1 MEKLLIIIDGN
12 SLMNRAYYA
21 LPELMN
27 KKGQHTSAVY
37 GFANI
42 LFRLLDTYRPTH
54 ISVAFDLKAPTF
66 RHLQYKDYKGTRKGM
81 PEELREQVEPLK
93 KLIDAFGINR
103 LEIEGYEAD
112 DIIGTVS
119 TFCAD
124 KGYKVMIITGDKDAL
139 QLASSNIRILFTK
152 KGISELEEYGYDEM
166 IDRYG
171 ITPSQF
177 IDLKGLMGD
186 KSDNIPGV
194 AGIGEKTGIKLI
206 QEYDSIENIYQ
217 NLDSISPNVKKKLEE
232 SYEIALLSKSLA
244 TIMTD
249 IPIELSEEELRLK
262 EMDNDKL
269 LEIFNEFE
277 FNTLITRL
285 GITTPKDYSKDVSA
299 VIAVNETNLND
310 SLYKIKNSSR
320 IFIKSVCKTGY
331 VNEKRISN
339 IVLKSDTDLYFFSED
354 HISFLKDILE
364 NKEIKICGYKLKDDY
379 INLLSYGIELQNMHY
394 DLAIAEYL
402 IDSSSSNYEI
412 KDIATKYGFGN
423 IKSYDEFIGK
433 GKNKKEIESIDF
445 QDLLEY
451 YASIVDI
458 SETSYDTL
466 IDILKNTEMDRLFFE
481 VEMPLVKVLGN
492 MEYTGICVDENVLNE
507 LKIRFDKEISLLET
521 EIYELSGDKFNIN
534 SPKQLGVVLFE
545 KLGLPAIKKTKTGFS
560 TNAEVLDALLDK
572 HPIIAKIS
580 LYRQYTKLQSTYVDG
595 LIKIINPITKRIH
608 SSFNQTITTT
618 GRISSTDPNL
628 QNIPIRLE
636 LGRELRKVFVA
647 KENCQLVDADYSQ
660 IELRILAHIA
670 DDKNLIE
677 AFSKKTDIHTTTASE
692 VFNVPIDEVT
702 KELRSAAKAVNFGI
716 VYGISDF
723 GLSNNLRIS
732 KNTAKKY
739 IETYLDRY
747 PGVKRYMSDIVE
759 KAERDGYV
767 VTYAGRR
774 RYIPE
779 INSKNNIVKNLGK
792 RLAMNAPI
800 QGSAADIIKIAMVKV
815 YDRLKDEKLS
825 SKLILQVHDELII
838 EAEPDEIDKVKKVI
852 KQEMENAVD
861 LHVKLT
867 VDVEAGSS
875 WYDTK

>member
-299 VIAVNETNLND
+299 VIAVDETNLND

-320 IFIKSVCKTGY
+320 IFIKTVCKTGY

>member
-285 GITTPKDYSKDVSA
+285 GISTPKDYSKDVSA
-299 VIAVNETNLND
+299 VIAVDETNLND

-534 SPKQLGVVLFE
+534 SPKQLGVILFE

>member
-27 KKGQHTSAVY
+27 KKGQHTSAIY

-42 LFRLLDTYRPTH
+42 LFKLLDTYKPTH

-93 KLIDAFGINR
+93 QMIDAFGINR

-119 TFCAD
+119 TYCAD
-124 KGYKVMIITGDKDAL
+124 KGYKVFIITGDKDAL
-139 QLASSNIRILFTK
+139 QLASENIRILFTK
-152 KGISELEEYGYDEM
+152 KGISELDEYGYDEM
-166 IDRYG
+166 IDKYG

-206 QEYDSIENIYQ
+206 QEYESIENIYQ
-217 NLDSISPNVKKKLEE
+217 HLDSVAPNIKKKLED
-232 SYEIALLSKSLA
+232 SYDIALLSKSLA

-249 IPIELSEEELRLK
+249 IPLELSEEELRLK
-262 EMDNDKL
+262 ETDDSKL
-269 LEIFNEFE
+269 LEIFNEYE
-277 FNTLITRL
+277 FNTLINRL
-285 GITTPKDYSKDVSA
+285 SISQDYTKDVSE
-299 VIAVNETNLND
+299 VITVDEHNLND
-310 SLYKIKNSSR
+310 CLSKIN
-320 IFIKSVCKTGY
+320 KSDKLFVKTISKSGY
-331 VNEKRISN
+331 VNEKKIMN
-339 IVLKSDTDLYFFSED
+339 ILIKSVNEIYFFNED
-354 HISFLKDILE
+354 HIDFLKNVFEDK
-364 NKEIKICGYKLKDDY
+364 NIKICGYKLKDDY
-379 INLLSYGIELQNMHY
+379 INLLSYGIEIENMY
-394 DLAIAEYL
+394 FDLAIAEYL
-402 IDSSSSNYEI
+402 IDSASSNYEI
-412 KDIATKYGFGN
+412 KDITTKYSFGN

-433 GKNKKEIESIDF
+433 GKNKKDIESIEIKE
-445 QDLLEY
+445 QLEY
-451 YASIVDI
+451 FTSI
-458 SETSYDTL
+458 
-466 IDILKNTEMDRLFFE
+466 IDIAEASFLPLNEILEHTQMQNLFFD
-481 VEMPLVKVLGN
+481 VEMPLVKVLGH
-492 MEYTGICVDENVLNE
+492 MEYTGICVDEKVLNE
-507 LKIRFDKEISLLET
+507 LKIKFDKEISLLES
-521 EIYELSGDKFNIN
+521 EIYELSNENFNIN
-534 SPKQLGVVLFE
+534 SPKQLGVILFE
-545 KLGLPAIKKTKTGFS
+545 KLGLPVIKKTKTGFS
-560 TNAEVLDALLDK
+560 TNAEVLDALKDK
-572 HPIIAKIS
+572 HPIISKIS

-608 SSFNQTITTT
+608 SSFNQTITST
-618 GRISSTDPNL
+618 GRISSTEPNL

-636 LGRELRKVFVA
+636 IGRELRKVFVA
-647 KENCQLVDADYSQ
+647 KENWQLVDADYSQ

-723 GLSNNLRIS
+723 GLSNNLGIS
-732 KNTAKKY
+732 KNTAKEY
-739 IETYLDRY
+739 IETYLNRY
-747 PGVKRYMSDIVE
+747 PGVKRYMSEIVN
-759 KAERDGYV
+759 KAEQDGYV

-800 QGSAADIIKIAMVKV
+800 QGSAADVIKIAMVKV
-815 YDRLKDEKLS
+815 FERLKEESLC

-838 EAEPDEIDKVKKVI
+838 ETKPEEIEKVKKVI

-867 VDVEAGSS
+867 VDVEAGAS

>member
-285 GITTPKDYSKDVSA
+285 GISTPKDYSKDVSA
-299 VIAVNETNLND
+299 VIAVDETNLND

-320 IFIKSVCKTGY
+320 IFIKTVCKTGY